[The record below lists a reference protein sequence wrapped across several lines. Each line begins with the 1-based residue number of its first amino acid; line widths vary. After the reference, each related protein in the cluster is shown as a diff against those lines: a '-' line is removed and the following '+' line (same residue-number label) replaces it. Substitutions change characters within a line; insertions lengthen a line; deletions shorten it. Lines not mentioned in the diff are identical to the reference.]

1 MRLTVLV
8 AVLVPVPMRVNVN
21 LFSLECIRWRVVV
34 YELLTYVWIQH
45 AFAVIYIANRCWI
58 PVACSLTFTCIAN
71 TTGSYLVCV
80 ICMQLCV
87 SVSI

>member
-1 MRLTVLV
+1 MTVLV

-45 AFAVIYIANRCWI
+45 VFAVMYCK
-58 PVACSLTFTCIAN
+58 SLLDTSGVFVN
-71 TTGSYLVCV
+71 VYMYS
-80 ICMQLCV
+80 
-87 SVSI
+87 